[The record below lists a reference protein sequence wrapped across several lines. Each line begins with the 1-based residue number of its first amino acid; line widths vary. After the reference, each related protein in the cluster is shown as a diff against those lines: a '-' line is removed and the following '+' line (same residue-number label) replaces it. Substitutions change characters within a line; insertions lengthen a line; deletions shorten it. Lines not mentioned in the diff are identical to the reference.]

1 MEFRDVLFFT
11 YFIDVGGNVFFIQ
24 TINII
29 SGRLQVWPRRL
40 QRYQPCLPQRR
51 RLLEA
56 MIHICLSAFYLFVPH
71 FTCSLGWFC
80 HNLIFSNNKTVVCTL
95 VTSLF
100 LVINDGTI
108 CWIFMVAIIPF
119 GFGVVLFFT
128 KKTHLTFRNQ
138 DFLQNPQISSESPRI
153 PRIIIRTIS
162 NHHEVRPTFVPPVVD
177 PRLLTTHRWLPA
189 AGVGP
194 STNWRE
200 SGTSMIHNTCVY
212 IMCLYVEYNIYI
224 LLKMIV

>member
-1 MEFRDVLFFT
+1 MLTSKTSVVGSDDPHLFVC
-11 YFIDVGGNVFFIQ
+11 I
-24 TINII
+24 
-29 SGRLQVWPRRL
+29 
-40 QRYQPCLPQRR
+40 
-51 RLLEA
+51 
-56 MIHICLSAFYLFVPH
+56 LSLRSTFYLFIGMILSQSH
-71 FTCSLGWFC
+71 LFKQQNCCLHSG
-80 HNLIFSNNKTVVCTL
+80 NQL
-95 VTSLF
+95 VS
-100 LVINDGTI
+100 GYQWWYH

-212 IMCLYVEYNIYI
+212 ISGLYVEYNIYI